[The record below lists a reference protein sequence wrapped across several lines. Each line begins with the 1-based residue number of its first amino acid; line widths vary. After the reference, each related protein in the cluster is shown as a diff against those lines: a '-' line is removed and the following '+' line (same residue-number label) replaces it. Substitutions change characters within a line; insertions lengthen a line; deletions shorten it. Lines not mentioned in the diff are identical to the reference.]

1 MTAGQVAAPSCLG
14 FQGEELWWIEPRP
27 QEDGRSALMRKRRPD
42 TEAETDP
49 DTDASADAETVLP
62 EPWNIRS
69 RVIEYGGRPWA
80 TAADDHGVLVVFANF
95 PDQRL
100 YLYRPDTEGAV
111 PQPLTPVSPVGGGLR
126 WAEPEID
133 PARGT
138 VRCVLEEFTG
148 ERPGDVRRLIAQVPL
163 DGSAAEDRSAVREL
177 SDDRHRFVSGA
188 RVSPDGSRAVWLAW
202 DHPHMPWD
210 AAELRIADV
219 DADGRFQRARTL
231 VGGPGDPVA
240 QAEWAPDGTLLVA
253 CERTG
258 WWNLHRVDPE
268 TGAAHTLHRAA
279 EEFAGSQR
287 LGLRWFA
294 PLADGRIAVLHGRGA
309 QRLSVLDPV
318 TGDLVDVP
326 GDRTEWLPHLAVS
339 GTRIAGVAA
348 GRETSYEVVEVDAD
362 TRTPDAAGQPTALTA
377 GQLTARVVGHRHQAS
392 VEPSYLPEPVA
403 RVFKG
408 PDGREVHAHVYAP
421 RHPDHTGPSP
431 DDPAPY
437 VVWAHGGPSLRAPLS
452 LNLEI
457 AYFTSRGIGVADV
470 NYGGTPGYGRAY
482 RERLREQWG
491 VVDVADCA
499 AVAREL
505 IDEGVAD
512 RARLAIRG
520 GSAGGFTAA
529 ASLITTDVYAC
540 ATMLYPV
547 LDLEVLAAGGS
558 HDFESHYL
566 ESLIGPNT
574 ADSAARYRDR
584 SPAAHPQDIKVPF
597 LLLQGADDPICPPAQ
612 SREFLAGASAVPHAY
627 RLFEGEGHGFR
638 RRDTMVAALETEL
651 SFYGQ
656 VFGFTPPDVPV
667 LDLRTAG
674 APR

>member
-1 MTAGQVAAPSCLG
+1 MTPSPSPYGSWTSPITADLASRGMTAGQIAAPSYLG
-14 FQGEELWWIEPRP
+14 FQCDELWWIEPRP
-27 QEDGRSALMRKRRPD
+27 QEDGRSALMRKQHSD
-42 TEAETDP
+42 
-49 DTDASADAETVLP
+49 ADAETVLP

-80 TAADDHGVLVVFANF
+80 TAADDHGALVVFANF

-100 YLYRPDTEGAV
+100 YLHRPDTEGAV

-133 PARGT
+133 LARGA

-148 ERPGDVRRLIAQVPL
+148 EGPGDVRRLIAQVPL
-163 DGSAAEDRSAVREL
+163 DGSAAEDRAAVREL

-219 DADGRFQRARTL
+219 ADDGRLHRARTL

-240 QAEWAPDGTLLVA
+240 QAEWAADGTLLAA

-258 WWNLHRVDPE
+258 WWNLHRIDPE
-268 TGAAHTLHRAA
+268 TGSARPVHRAA

-294 PLADGRIAVLHGRGA
+294 PLDDGRIAVLHGRGA
-309 QRLSVLDPV
+309 QRLAVLDPAA
-318 TGDLVDVP
+318 DNLVDVP
-326 GDRTEWLPHLAVS
+326 GDRAEWLPHLAVS

-348 GRETSYEVVEVDAD
+348 GRRTSYEVVEVDAV
-362 TRTPDAAGQPTALTA
+362 ALT
-377 GQLTARVVGHRHQAS
+377 TRVAGHRHQAS
-392 VEPSYLPEPVA
+392 VDPSYLPEPVA

-408 PDGREVHAHVYAP
+408 HDGQEVHAHLYAP
-421 RHPDHTGPSP
+421 RNPDHTGPSP
-431 DDPAPY
+431 DEPAPY

-457 AYFTSRGIGVADV
+457 AYFTSRGIGVVDV
-470 NYGGTPGYGRAY
+470 NYGGTPGYGREY
-482 RERLREQWG
+482 RERLRERWG

-505 IDEGVAD
+505 ADEGSAD
-512 RARLAIRG
+512 RRRLAIRG

-547 LDLEVLAAGGS
+547 LDLEILAAGVS

-574 ADSAARYRDR
+574 AESAARYRDR
-584 SPAAHPQDIKVPF
+584 SPAAHPQNITVPF
-597 LLLQGADDPICPPAQ
+597 LLLQGTDDPICPPAQ
-612 SREFLAGASAVPHAY
+612 SREFLPGASAVPHAY

-638 RRDTMVAALETEL
+638 RQDTVVTALEAEL
-651 SFYGQ
+651 SFYGR
-656 VFGFTPPDVPV
+656 VFGFTPPNVPV
-667 LDLRTAG
+667 LNLSSAG
-674 APR
+674 MSY

>member
-1 MTAGQVAAPSCLG
+1 MTAGQIAAPSYLG

-27 QEDGRSALMRKRRPD
+27 QEDGRSALMRGRRPD
-42 TEAETDP
+42 
-49 DTDASADAETVLP
+49 ADAETVLP
-62 EPWNIRS
+62 GPWNIRS

-80 TAADDHGVLVVFANF
+80 TAADDLGVLVVFVNF

-100 YLYRPDTEGAV
+100 YLYRPDTEGAG

-126 WAEPEID
+126 WAEPEVD
-133 PARGT
+133 LARGA

-148 ERPGDVRRLIAQVPL
+148 EGPSDVRRLIAQVPL
-163 DGSAAEDRSAVREL
+163 DGSAAEDRGAVREL

-210 AAELRIADV
+210 AAELKIAEVGD
-219 DADGRFQRARTL
+219 DGRLQHARAL
-231 VGGPGDPVA
+231 LGGPGDPVA
-240 QAEWAPDGTLLVA
+240 QAEWAVDGTLLAA

-268 TGAAHTLHRAA
+268 TGAARILHRAA

-309 QRLSVLDPV
+309 QRLAVLDPA
-318 TGDLVDVP
+318 DESLVDVP
-326 GDRTEWLPHLAVS
+326 GGRTEWLPHLAVS

-348 GRETSYEVVEVDAD
+348 GRETSYEVVEVDAGAHAAG
-362 TRTPDAAGQPTALTA
+362 AAGQPTTDTAGHPTTLTA
-377 GQLTARVVGHRHQAS
+377 GQLTLRVAGHRHQVPVDA
-392 VEPSYLPEPVA
+392 SYLPEPIA

-408 PDGREVHAHVYAP
+408 PDGQEVHAHLYAP
-421 RHPDHTGPSP
+421 RHPDHTTGRSP
-431 DDPAPY
+431 DDGPAPY

-452 LNLEI
+452 PNLEI

-470 NYGGTPGYGRAY
+470 NYGGTPGYGREY

-520 GSAGGFTAA
+520 CSAGGFTAA

-566 ESLIGPNT
+566 ESLIGPNS
-574 ADSAARYRDR
+574 ADSAARHRDR
-584 SPAAHPQDIKVPF
+584 SPAAHPERITVPF
-597 LLLQGADDPICPPAQ
+597 LLLQGSDDPVCPPAQ
-612 SREFLAGASAVPHAY
+612 SRAFLAGASAVPHAY

-638 RRDTMVAALETEL
+638 RRDTMVAALEAEL

-667 LDLRTAG
+667 LELSTAG
-674 APR
+674 ESR

>member
-1 MTAGQVAAPSCLG
+1 MTAGQIAAPSCPG
-14 FQGEELWWIEPRP
+14 FQGDELWWIEPRP
-27 QEDGRSALMRKRRPD
+27 QEDGRSALMRERRAD
-42 TEAETDP
+42 
-49 DTDASADAETVLP
+49 ADAETVLP
-62 EPWNIRS
+62 GPWNIRS

-100 YLYRPDTEGAV
+100 YLYRPDTEGAA
-111 PQPLTPVSPVGGGLR
+111 PRPLTPVSPVGGGLR
-126 WAEPEID
+126 WAEPEFD
-133 PARGT
+133 LARGA

-148 ERPGDVRRLIAQVPL
+148 EGPGDVRRLIAQVPL
-163 DGSAAEDRSAVREL
+163 DGSAAEDRTAVREL

-188 RVSPDGSRAVWLAW
+188 RVSPDGSRAVWQAW

-210 AAELRIADV
+210 AAELKIAEVGD
-219 DADGRFQRARTL
+219 DGRFHHARTL
-231 VGGPGDPVA
+231 IGGPGDPVA
-240 QAEWAPDGTLLVA
+240 QAEWAVDGTLLA
-253 CERTG
+253 ARERTG
-258 WWNLHRVDPE
+258 WWNLQRVDPE
-268 TGAAHTLHRAA
+268 TGAAQPLHRAA

-309 QRLSVLDPV
+309 QRLAVLDPAA
-318 TGDLVDVP
+318 GDLVDVP
-326 GDRTEWLPHLAVS
+326 GGRTEWLPHLAVS

-348 GRETSYEVVEVDAD
+348 GRETSYEVVEVDAGAL
-362 TRTPDAAGQPTALTA
+362 TPDAVGQPATRTAGQPVTRTA
-377 GQLTARVVGHRHQAS
+377 GQLTLRVAGHRHQPS
-392 VEPSYLPEPVA
+392 VDAVYLPEPVA

-408 PDGREVHAHVYAP
+408 PDGQEVHAHLYAP
-421 RHPDHTGPSP
+421 RHPDHTTGPAP
-431 DDPAPY
+431 DDDPAPY

-457 AYFTSRGIGVADV
+457 AYFTSRGIGVVDV
-470 NYGGTPGYGRAY
+470 NYGGTPGYGREY
-482 RERLREQWG
+482 RERLRERWG

-512 RARLAIRG
+512 PARLAIRG

-566 ESLIGPNT
+566 ESLIGPDSP
-574 ADSAARYRDR
+574 DSAARYRDR
-584 SPAAHPQDIKVPF
+584 SPAAHPRNIKVPF

-612 SREFLAGASAVPHAY
+612 SREFLAGASGVPHAY

-638 RRDTMVAALETEL
+638 RRDTMVAALEAEL

-667 LDLRTAG
+667 LDLSTAG
-674 APR
+674 GSR